1 MNKLLKAGFIISL
14 VLLVLLVVGA
24 VACFI
29 CAGLI
34 SKDEVEMANFIS
46 SGVQCI
52 IWAALSIFA
61 IVVTKKAQARIEAKQ
76 VSIALAVFV
85 IISGAVS
92 NVVNIPAGI
101 LMIIN
106 RNKINA

>member
-14 VLLVLLVVGA
+14 VLLVLLVAGA
-24 VACFI
+24 VAYFI

-34 SKDEVEMANFIS
+34 SKDEAEMASFIS
-46 SGVQCI
+46 NGVQCI

-61 IVVTKKAQARIEAKQ
+61 IVVTKKAQARVEAKQ

-106 RNKINA
+106 HNKING